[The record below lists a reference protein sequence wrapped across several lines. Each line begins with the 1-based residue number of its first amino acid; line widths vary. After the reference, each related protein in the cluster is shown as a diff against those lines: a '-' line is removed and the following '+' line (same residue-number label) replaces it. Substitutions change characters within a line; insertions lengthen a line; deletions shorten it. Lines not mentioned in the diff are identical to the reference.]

1 MSLLNDDDVVV
12 TFGGSIQWGEDYR
25 CASCG
30 YGASPRQPP
39 GACPMCKRRAW
50 RSRNEASDSTGPHVL
65 VMGRTRVRH

>member
-12 TFGGSIQWGEDYR
+12 TFGGSIRWGEDYR

-30 YGASPRQPP
+30 YGASGRQPS

-50 RSRNEASDSTGPHVL
+50 RSLNEATSSTWPHAIVT
-65 VMGRTRVRH
+65 GRTHV